1 MYKLKFNLII
11 FSILLVYT
19 QGLWERLF
27 IVDNVIKYF
36 IDFVLLLA
44 VFFKFKYSFKV
55 PGSKAFL
62 WFLFISM
69 FVVIGNSSSLVDMF
83 LYIRYIVFS
92 YLIFNQMY
100 NSRLTNKQ
108 FAILLKTIYFC
119 IVIQGIAAAFNLF
132 VLGIRVEGY
141 VGIMSSLGGTTATS
155 FPVLIVA
162 ISTLFFLYN
171 KSLNK
176 KQLISL
182 VLFLM
187 SAVLVAFS
195 SGKRGVYILVPLIVL
210 ITVFLARKRLK
221 RKKVRQLVL
230 VSILMLPVFF
240 YGVINSKGF
249 SYNLTGNESY
259 SEIVAKM
266 NDYSKEYESATD
278 VRGSSI
284 GRTNTTINAL
294 EASFVDAGSVIV
306 GYGFGKIK
314 DKFFLSSIS
323 IFYGIVGFSNTLISG
338 GWIFSFVFC
347 WLMLVTILKTK
358 TKKDPISYSFFKV
371 IAIIFLIIHFVYS
384 SDFIVSL
391 KLTFIIMPLLAIFKS
406 PKYLDYK
413 YQLYKSLNIIS

>member
-314 DKFFLSSIS
+314 DKFF
-323 IFYGIVGFSNTLISG
+323 
-338 GWIFSFVFC
+338 
-347 WLMLVTILKTK
+347 
-358 TKKDPISYSFFKV
+358 
-371 IAIIFLIIHFVYS
+371 
-384 SDFIVSL
+384 
-391 KLTFIIMPLLAIFKS
+391 
-406 PKYLDYK
+406 
-413 YQLYKSLNIIS
+413 